1 VFSSKAGC
9 YSSPEINEKS
19 ANTVDPVGKAGRE
32 RNRPLAR
39 SSVENSW
46 KRTENSRRMRK
57 KESGHWEETV
67 EKSILP
73 C

>member
-9 YSSPEINEKS
+9 YSSPQINEKS
-19 ANTVDPVGKAGRE
+19 ANTGDLIGKPDRE
-32 RNRPLAR
+32 RNRLLAR
-39 SSVENSW
+39 SSAENSW
-46 KRTENSRRMRK
+46 KRTENSRRLRK
-57 KESGHWEETV
+57 KEAWHWEETV